1 MKSMLTLFRIIAII
15 SSLVFMIVSIRS
27 KKKSQ
32 LKCVRA
38 CTIGNMIYLLAD
50 LFVLPPVMDL
60 YVGLEA
66 FFNAC
71 GILLAG
77 ILSVIGIIVGTVRAK
92 KIEPVEG
99 EEKPRWPLLYILA
112 GVCIVSCFLMEVQL
126 LQNANIVLNH
136 EPDGFS
142 SDYYNI
148 AVTDKAAVKV
158 DVGENYFKKNG
169 EECTYYEYNI
179 IQTGVHTY
187 LIQSKYH
194 DPELT
199 EIDRDVVERIYQFDD
214 FKKNDSVRKLYGDD
228 MCYNGLVRKI
238 VGTDYYLMTWL
249 LSDNSEIGGGGTVYG
264 EAIFL
269 GDKFIGNIDI
279 GDIDKIIYYE

>member
-187 LIQSKYH
+187 LIKSNYH
-194 DPELT
+194 DP
-199 EIDRDVVERIYQFDD
+199 
-214 FKKNDSVRKLYGDD
+214 
-228 MCYNGLVRKI
+228 
-238 VGTDYYLMTWL
+238 
-249 LSDNSEIGGGGTVYG
+249 
-264 EAIFL
+264 
-269 GDKFIGNIDI
+269 
-279 GDIDKIIYYE
+279 